1 MFFGV
6 AKYADNRIGRRMI
19 NELLENNLTRLKIIK
34 SKVKTQNPQK
44 IKINVF
50 RNHAFETMEALINV
64 FLSYSNIEADFWYSD
79 YDDSFNF
86 NVQQSDINILW
97 IDVTRYKNINFAE
110 WQQNRISVLKQESS
124 AKILVYLSEKTD
136 DNVLKIPDVI
146 VADSCVV
153 KSLLNNEFYEEADM
167 ITHTGTPLSSKS
179 LLYIARELG
188 FKYIPSLVK
197 PSLKAVIT
205 DLDNTFYDGIL
216 GEDGINGIKPRY
228 EFQRKLKMLKEHGI
242 MLGISSKN
250 EEKDVIELFE
260 KRSDFILKLED
271 FTSYSVNW
279 NSKSDGIMKIVK
291 QMNIGFESV
300 LFVDDNIGEIEWVKS
315 QIPDINILLASDIN
329 IVNSIDLY
337 PGLFKSSVLKEDS
350 IRTKDIKAN
359 ELRENLFNK
368 DEDEY
373 FKQLQMVITYSIN
386 PFDKKERVVELIN
399 KTNQF
404 IFSYKRYLHDSI
416 SEYFSDYD
424 KAVMTIELQDK
435 LSDSGVIGIITARN
449 ENSILKIDEICVSCR
464 ALGRHIE
471 DYMLAKA
478 FLILKNYLKCSDKIK
493 FDFVEGPRNK
503 PAQVWLEKYSNL
515 KVGCK
520 AEIEMPLQ
528 QNIKENKFVQ
538 TNVREYDYTV

>member
-1 MFFGV
+1 MFFGF

-110 WQQNRISVLKQESS
+110 WLQNRISVLKQESS

-250 EEKDVIELFE
+250 
-260 KRSDFILKLED
+260 
-271 FTSYSVNW
+271 
-279 NSKSDGIMKIVK
+279 
-291 QMNIGFESV
+291 
-300 LFVDDNIGEIEWVKS
+300 
-315 QIPDINILLASDIN
+315 
-329 IVNSIDLY
+329 
-337 PGLFKSSVLKEDS
+337 
-350 IRTKDIKAN
+350 
-359 ELRENLFNK
+359 
-368 DEDEY
+368 
-373 FKQLQMVITYSIN
+373 
-386 PFDKKERVVELIN
+386 
-399 KTNQF
+399 
-404 IFSYKRYLHDSI
+404 
-416 SEYFSDYD
+416 
-424 KAVMTIELQDK
+424 
-435 LSDSGVIGIITARN
+435 
-449 ENSILKIDEICVSCR
+449 
-464 ALGRHIE
+464 
-471 DYMLAKA
+471 
-478 FLILKNYLKCSDKIK
+478 
-493 FDFVEGPRNK
+493 
-503 PAQVWLEKYSNL
+503 
-515 KVGCK
+515 
-520 AEIEMPLQ
+520 
-528 QNIKENKFVQ
+528 
-538 TNVREYDYTV
+538 